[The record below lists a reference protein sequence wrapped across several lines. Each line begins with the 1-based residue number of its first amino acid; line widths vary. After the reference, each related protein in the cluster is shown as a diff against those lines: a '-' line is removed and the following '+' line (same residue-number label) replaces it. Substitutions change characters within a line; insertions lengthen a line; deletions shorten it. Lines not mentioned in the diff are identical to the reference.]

1 MKKILNILKDS
12 KAFQSLLYNKNDI
25 IVHDINDEA
34 LLVASAFLSL
44 DKDIVIVKQNQYEA
58 HQLYE

>member
-44 DKDIVIVKQNQYEA
+44 DKDIVVVK
-58 HQLYE
+58 